1 MGTSA
6 CRRWHCRARAYPR
19 RCCQPPHPWPCTA
32 QPRACGHAACVGVI
46 AYFLRGDLAA
56 RDKQIARISREESLA
71 GLRLQLASGKT
82 LPLGRL
88 RSFCR
93 PVMFYGSA
101 EQVAA
106 ALEAAAP
113 FKDELLRRGVFI
125 VPLPLRGGDASD
137 GLPALDKDDKESARC
152 AALGTAPLLP
162 PAAAPESYPITREY
176 CLLHG

>member
-1 MGTSA
+1 MHTHLHVGGSIAVLVHIPGGATSLPNFVLA
-6 CRRWHCRARAYPR
+6 
-19 RCCQPPHPWPCTA
+19 PHN
-32 QPRACGHAACVGVI
+32 RACGHAACVGVI

-152 AALGTAPLLP
+152 AGLGTAPCSPRPLRRHL
-162 PAAAPESYPITREY
+162 T
-176 CLLHG
+176 